1 MTTETLSLMTELR
14 PRLPE
19 LVDRAKQF
27 FDRFLITRRGRTE
40 PVLLAVDDF
49 EGLLE
54 TVDILSDNECVRR
67 LAEAEEEL
75 ARGGGHS
82 LESVRREL
90 PDAAGTG

>member
-1 MTTETLSLMTELR
+1 MTTETLSLTELR

-19 LVDRAKQF
+19 LVDRARKF

-40 PVLLAVDDF
+40 AVLLAVDDF

-67 LAEAEEEL
+67 LAEAEEGL

-82 LESVRREL
+82 RESVRREL